1 MRSKRNLKKFQS
13 ELPYYLMF
21 LPALLLIIG
30 VMVPFYYGV
39 YLSFTNTKLYMPTT
53 QFVWLQNYIDLFN
66 DRVFVNALLITLAY
80 AGLVIAIQLPL
91 GLLVAKLLDV
101 TTPLR
106 DFFRSI
112 LVLPMLIPPIV
123 AGLMWKTMMHP
134 ASGVLNW
141 LLGIIGIPPFS
152 WLSNIKTALFSITV
166 IDTWIY
172 IPFTALILLAGLQS
186 VPQEIS
192 EAAQVDGASNW
203 QIFRHIQIPSI
214 IPYIFL
220 VLMFR
225 VADALKA
232 FELIY
237 PTTRGGPINATRV
250 MNVMAYEE
258 VFRWSSMG
266 RAMAIIFVLW
276 LISFIVSSYLVRIWQ
291 RSSSEVKGV

>member
-1 MRSKRNLKKFQS
+1 
-13 ELPYYLMF
+13 MF
-21 LPALLLIIG
+21 LPALLMIIG
-30 VMVPFYYGV
+30 VMVPFCYGV
-39 YLSFTNTKLYMPTT
+39 YTSFTNTKLYIPNVH
-53 QFVWLQNYIDLFN
+53 FVWFQNYIDLFS
-66 DRVFVNALLITLAY
+66 DRVFVNAMLITVGY
-80 AGLVIAIQLPL
+80 ALLVISIQIPL
-91 GLLVAKLLDV
+91 GLLVAQLLDV
-101 TTPLR
+101 ATPFR
-106 DFFRSI
+106 DFFRSA

-141 LLGIIGIPPFS
+141 LLGSLGISPFP
-152 WLSNIKTALFSITV
+152 WLSDVKTALFSIAV
-166 IDTWIY
+166 VDTWIF
-172 IPFTALILLAGLQS
+172 IPFVALILLAGLQS
-186 VPQEIS
+186 VPVEIS
-192 EAAQVDGASNW
+192 EAARVDGASNW
-203 QIFRHIQIPSI
+203 QVFRYIQIPSI
-214 IPYIFL
+214 VPYIFL

-276 LISFIVSSYLVRIWQ
+276 LISYTVSTYLVRSWQ
-291 RSSSEVKGV
+291 RSSIEVKGV